1 MFWKFDLHTSSHL
14 EALLDKEDVTLSEL
28 MEEEDVLQECK
39 AQNRRLLLFLCQ
51 DQCMQELVRM
61 ITTEPPAGVE
71 ETKRFKYPNIA
82 CELLTSDVG
91 VINDKLGN
99 EEPLL
104 ETLYAFLEQPT
115 PLNPLLA
122 SFFSKTIGNLITRK
136 TEQVISFLRHK
147 EGFLSLVLKH
157 IDTSAMMDVLLRLIS
172 CVEPPPLRLETLTW
186 LNDEKL
192 AQRLIELIHPER
204 DEERQSNASQTL
216 CDIIRLSRDQANQL
230 QEISQADPLLTV
242 LESQECVEQLLQ
254 NMFSG
259 ERTESCIV
267 NGIQVLLTLL
277 EIRRPVVDG
286 VMDAQGFERSYT
298 VNSSILLAIQPHLV
312 HFHQLL
318 LEPPKKNPML
328 TTLGVLEEPL
338 GNTRL
343 HVARLVAS
351 LLYTSSASHAVV
363 AQELCRL
370 STMDLLLDLFFK
382 YTWNNFLHLQVE
394 LCVAA
399 ILRPCAHEMRLQP
412 GLVSQDKFKPLQD
425 ASQAQEQTIT
435 ETPTSEPSVTSENS
449 AHNLMVTHLFQHCHL
464 VQRIL
469 EAWEDNDKIQSEGGM
484 RRGYMGHL
492 TRIANT
498 VVHNLEKGPVHTQ
511 ISSLITELPEDYRGR
526 WETFVDQTL
535 SETNRKNTI
544 DLVGTGNPRPSSE
557 DDMESPFPK
566 ELTLQQAF
574 SDYQIQQMTANFV
587 DQFGFNDE
595 EFTDHDDSIGATFDR
610 IAEININI
618 DAGQDS
624 ANTAVFEA
632 CSKERIQPF
641 DDDEEDIWEEKE
653 INYATQTKS
662 RNRFG
667 GSRSSQSPTAS
678 KACDRTATSSAEAP
692 DGVPDSDSEEEEPK
706 EDMDPFSNQGQTE
719 STKSTGWIA
728 DFGEVNS
735 KAPAAGVGFAAW
747 ATPVSQPATTQAE
760 EKGWAKFTDFQP
772 FCCSETGPRCSSPVD
787 SELSGSENT
796 KPNQNPCVWSV
807 CVARKAPLVASDSSS
822 SSSSDSDEEENKT
835 ESTSSSETV
844 TTETISTGAGKETI
858 RLTVD
863 AKNER
868 AVFTSEA
875 DKVAA
880 EGLSNR
886 DKGKGNE
893 KDGEKE
899 ACPSPT
905 AASSPNQS
913 AAGAQ
918 GINNNNL
925 EERPYLQQQYV
936 CQHITQ
942 TDMFALTALPP
953 GVDKA
958 EWLASNTVAFFK
970 HINLFSSA
978 LCEFCTPSTCPT
990 ACGPGNT
997 VYFWTDDHGRKLKCS
1012 APLYFDYAMS
1022 YIQDLLTDEAV
1033 FPTKAG
1039 SMFPTGFVFLVQKVF
1054 LLLFRT
1060 LAHIY
1065 WSHYRET
1072 LALGLHPHL
1081 NTLFTHLTLFSR
1093 QHALLEPEETEPL
1106 QDLITALGQHG

>member
-14 EALLDKEDVTLSEL
+14 EALLDKEDVTLIEL
-28 MEEEDVLQECK
+28 MDEEDVLQECK

-82 CELLTSDVG
+82 CELLTCDVG

-99 EEPLL
+99 EEPLV
-104 ETLYAFLEQPT
+104 ETLYAFLEQPS

-136 TEQVISFLRHK
+136 TEQVISFLRRK

-186 LNDEKL
+186 LNEQKL

-230 QEISQADPLLTV
+230 QEMSQPDPLLTV

-259 ERTESCIV
+259 ESTESCIV

-298 VNSSILLAIQPHLV
+298 VNSSILLAIEPHLK

-318 LEPPKKNPML
+318 LAPPKRNPML

-370 STMDLLLDLFFK
+370 NTMDLLLDLFFK

-412 GLVSQDKFKPLQD
+412 ALGSQEKFKPHQD
-425 ASQAQEQTIT
+425 ASQEQALT
-435 ETPTSEPSVTSENS
+435 ETPSEPPVTSENS

-469 EAWEDNDKIQSEGGM
+469 ESWEDNDKIQSEGGM

-498 VVHNLEKGPVHTQ
+498 VVHNLEKGPVHAQ

-641 DDDEEDIWEEKE
+641 DDDEEDIWEEKQ
-653 INYATQTKS
+653 INFAAQTKS

-667 GSRSSQSPTAS
+667 GSQSFKSQAAS
-678 KACDRTATSSAEAP
+678 KACDRTPASGTETSDRA
-692 DGVPDSDSEEEEPK
+692 DNSDSEG
-706 EDMDPFSNQGQTE
+706 EDPRDLDPFSSQDQAE
-719 STKSTGWIA
+719 ATKSGTGWIA
-728 DFGEVNS
+728 DFGAVNS
-735 KAPAAGVGFAAW
+735 TAPAAGVGFSAW
-747 ATPVSQPATTQAE
+747 DTPDSQPAATEAE
-760 EKGWAKFTDFQP
+760 DKGWAKFTDFQP

-787 SELSGSENT
+787 SELSGSDNT

-822 SSSSDSDEEENKT
+822 SSSSDSDDEEGKT
-835 ESTSSSETV
+835 ESVTSETV
-844 TTETISTGAGKETI
+844 TTETITTGAGKETI

-868 AVFTSEA
+868 AVFSSEA
-875 DKVAA
+875 DKVPV
-880 EGLSNR
+880 EGLSIK
-886 DKGKGNE
+886 DKGKSS
-893 KDGEKE
+893 EKE
-899 ACPSPT
+899 SKKAKKHGDCPSATTTSPT
-905 AASSPNQS
+905 NQS
-913 AAGAQ
+913 APA
-918 GINNNNL
+918 
-925 EERPYLQQQYV
+925 
-936 CQHITQ
+936 TQ
-942 TDMFALTALPP
+942 ETHP
-953 GVDKA
+953 
-958 EWLASNTVAFFK
+958 
-970 HINLFSSA
+970 SA
-978 LCEFCTPSTCPT
+978 N
-990 ACGPGNT
+990 GP
-997 VYFWTDDHGRKLKCS
+997 
-1012 APLYFDYAMS
+1012 A
-1022 YIQDLLTDEAV
+1022 
-1033 FPTKAG
+1033 
-1039 SMFPTGFVFLVQKVF
+1039 
-1054 LLLFRT
+1054 
-1060 LAHIY
+1060 
-1065 WSHYRET
+1065 
-1072 LALGLHPHL
+1072 
-1081 NTLFTHLTLFSR
+1081 
-1093 QHALLEPEETEPL
+1093 
-1106 QDLITALGQHG
+1106 

>member
-14 EALLDKEDVTLSEL
+14 EALLDKEDVTLTEL
-28 MEEEDVLQECK
+28 MDEEDVLQECK

-51 DQCMQELVRM
+51 DQCMQELVCM
-61 ITTEPPAGVE
+61 ITTEPPTGGE

-82 CELLTSDVG
+82 CELLTCDVG

-104 ETLYAFLEQPT
+104 ETLYAFLEQPS

-136 TEQVISFLRHK
+136 TEQVISFLRRK

-172 CVEPPPLRLETLTW
+172 CVEPPSLRLETLTW
-186 LNDEKL
+186 LNEEKL

-204 DEERQSNASQTL
+204 DDERQSNASQTL

-230 QEISQADPLLTV
+230 QEISQPDPLLTV

-298 VNSSILLAIQPHLV
+298 VNSSILLAIEPHLI

-318 LEPPKKNPML
+318 LNPPKRNPML

-370 STMDLLLDLFFK
+370 NTMDLLLDLFFK

-412 GLVSQDKFKPLQD
+412 GLGSQDKFKPHQD
-425 ASQAQEQTIT
+425 TSQEQAFT
-435 ETPTSEPSVTSENS
+435 EILTYDPSVTPENS

-469 EAWEDNDKIQSEGGM
+469 EAWEENDKIQSEGGM

-511 ISSLITELPEDYRGR
+511 ISSLITDLPEDCRGR

-544 DLVGTGNPRPSSE
+544 DLIGTGNPRPSSE

-566 ELTLQQAF
+566 ELTVQQAF

-595 EFTDHDDSIGATFDR
+595 EFTDHDDIGATFDR

-618 DAGQDS
+618 DPGQDS

-667 GSRSSQSPTAS
+667 GSQSAS
-678 KACDRTATSSAEAP
+678 KACDRTATSGTEAS
-692 DGVPDSDSEEEEPK
+692 DTAADSDSEEGEEPK
-706 EDMDPFSNQGQTE
+706 DGLDPFSSQGQTE
-719 STKSTGWIA
+719 ATKSTGWIA
-728 DFGEVNS
+728 DFEEVNS
-735 KAPAAGVGFAAW
+735 KAPAGGLGFAVWDTPISQQA
-747 ATPVSQPATTQAE
+747 ATDAE
-760 EKGWAKFTDFQP
+760 EKGWAKFADFQP

-787 SELSGSENT
+787 SELSGSDNT

-822 SSSSDSDEEENKT
+822 SSSSESDEEEGKT
-835 ESTSSSETV
+835 ESTSSETV
-844 TTETISTGAGKETI
+844 TTETITTGAGKETI

-868 AVFTSEA
+868 AVFTR
-875 DKVAA
+875 VFRPAA
-880 EGLSNR
+880 RRDAVKAPIEGLSVK

-893 KDGEKE
+893 KDSEKGKKHGD
-899 ACPSPT
+899 CPSPT
-905 AASSPNQS
+905 TASPSNQS
-913 AAGAQ
+913 AAVSQ
-918 GINNNNL
+918 
-925 EERPYLQQQYV
+925 E
-936 CQHITQ
+936 
-942 TDMFALTALPP
+942 MPP
-953 GVDKA
+953 
-958 EWLASNTVAFFK
+958 
-970 HINLFSSA
+970 SA
-978 LCEFCTPSTCPT
+978 N
-990 ACGPGNT
+990 GP
-997 VYFWTDDHGRKLKCS
+997 
-1012 APLYFDYAMS
+1012 A
-1022 YIQDLLTDEAV
+1022 
-1033 FPTKAG
+1033 
-1039 SMFPTGFVFLVQKVF
+1039 
-1054 LLLFRT
+1054 
-1060 LAHIY
+1060 
-1065 WSHYRET
+1065 
-1072 LALGLHPHL
+1072 
-1081 NTLFTHLTLFSR
+1081 
-1093 QHALLEPEETEPL
+1093 
-1106 QDLITALGQHG
+1106 

>member
-14 EALLDKEDVTLSEL
+14 EALLDKEDVTLLEL
-28 MEEEDVLQECK
+28 MDEEDVLQECK

-61 ITTEPPAGVE
+61 ITTEPPAGGE
-71 ETKRFKYPNIA
+71 ETKRFKYSNIA
-82 CELLTSDVG
+82 CELLTCDVG

-104 ETLYAFLEQPT
+104 ETLYAFLEQPS

-122 SFFSKTIGNLITRK
+122 SFFSKTIGNLIARK
-136 TEQVISFLRHK
+136 TEQVISFLRRK

-186 LNDEKL
+186 LNEQKL

-230 QEISQADPLLTV
+230 QEISQPDPLLTV

-277 EIRRPVVDG
+277 EIRRPVKVFSVCVYDRVDG

-298 VNSSILLAIQPHLV
+298 VNSSILLAIQPHLI

-318 LEPPKKNPML
+318 LEPPKRAPML

-370 STMDLLLDLFFK
+370 NTMDLLLDLFFK

-412 GLVSQDKFKPLQD
+412 ALGSHEKKLQD
-425 ASQAQEQTIT
+425 AAQEQDST
-435 ETPTSEPSVTSENS
+435 EAPTSEPSVTSENS

-464 VQRIL
+464 VPRIL
-469 EAWEDNDKIQSEGGM
+469 EAWEENDKTQSEGGM

-544 DLVGTGNPRPSSE
+544 DLIGTGNPRPSSE

-566 ELTLQQAF
+566 ELTIQQAF

-618 DAGQDS
+618 DAGQDT

-641 DDDEEDIWEEKE
+641 DDDDEDIWEEKE

-667 GSRSSQSPTAS
+667 GSQSPQGQAANKTCEKTGACGSEAS
-678 KACDRTATSSAEAP
+678 ERAT
-692 DGVPDSDSEEEEPK
+692 DSDSEEEDPK
-706 EDMDPFSNQGQTE
+706 DDLDPFSSQEQTE
-719 STKSTGWIA
+719 TTKNTGWVA

-735 KAPAAGVGFAAW
+735 KAPAAGAGFAAW
-747 ATPVSQPATTQAE
+747 DTPASQPTSTEAE

-787 SELSGSENT
+787 SELSGSDNT

-807 CVARKAPLVASDSSS
+807 CVARKAPLVASDTSS
-822 SSSSDSDEEENKT
+822 SSSSDSDEEEGKT
-835 ESTSSSETV
+835 ESTSSETV
-844 TTETISTGAGKETI
+844 TTETITTGAGKETI
-858 RLTVD
+858 RLTMD

-868 AVFTSEA
+868 AVFTSDA
-875 DKVAA
+875 DQLPV
-880 EGLSNR
+880 EGLSVKDNEKES
-886 DKGKGNE
+886 DKGNKHGSCISPNT
-893 KDGEKE
+893 
-899 ACPSPT
+899 ASPS
-905 AASSPNQS
+905 NQS
-913 AAGAQ
+913 AA
-918 GINNNNL
+918 
-925 EERPYLQQQYV
+925 V
-936 CQHITQ
+936 TQ
-942 TDMFALTALPP
+942 ETQ
-953 GVDKA
+953 
-958 EWLASNTVAFFK
+958 
-970 HINLFSSA
+970 SSA
-978 LCEFCTPSTCPT
+978 NGPT
-990 ACGPGNT
+990 
-997 VYFWTDDHGRKLKCS
+997 
-1012 APLYFDYAMS
+1012 
-1022 YIQDLLTDEAV
+1022 
-1033 FPTKAG
+1033 
-1039 SMFPTGFVFLVQKVF
+1039 
-1054 LLLFRT
+1054 
-1060 LAHIY
+1060 
-1065 WSHYRET
+1065 
-1072 LALGLHPHL
+1072 
-1081 NTLFTHLTLFSR
+1081 
-1093 QHALLEPEETEPL
+1093 
-1106 QDLITALGQHG
+1106 

>member
-14 EALLDKEDVTLSEL
+14 EALLDKEDVTLTEL
-28 MEEEDVLQECK
+28 MDEEDVLQECK

-51 DQCMQELVRM
+51 DQCMQDLVRM
-61 ITTEPPAGVE
+61 ISTEPPAGVE
-71 ETKRFKYPNIA
+71 ETKRFKYANIA
-82 CELLTSDVG
+82 CELLTCDVG

-104 ETLYAFLEQPT
+104 ETLYAFLEQPS

-136 TEQVISFLRHK
+136 TEQVISFLRRK

-172 CVEPPPLRLETLTW
+172 CVEPPPLRLETLIW
-186 LNDEKL
+186 LNEEKL

-230 QEISQADPLLTV
+230 QEISQPDPLLTV

-254 NMFSG
+254 NMFSA
-259 ERTESCIV
+259 ECTESCIV

-298 VNSSILLAIQPHLV
+298 VNSSILLAIQPHLK

-318 LEPPKKNPML
+318 LEPPKRNPML

-351 LLYTSSASHAVV
+351 LLYTSSSSHAVV

-370 STMDLLLDLFFK
+370 NTMDLLLDLFFK

-412 GLVSQDKFKPLQD
+412 GLGSQEKFKPHQD
-425 ASQAQEQTIT
+425 ASPEQALTD
-435 ETPTSEPSVTSENS
+435 TPSEPSAATENS

-469 EAWEDNDKIQSEGGM
+469 GAWEENDKIQSEGGM

-618 DAGQDS
+618 DAGQDT

-632 CSKERIQPF
+632 CSKEKIQPF

-653 INYATQTKS
+653 INFATQTKS

-667 GSRSSQSPTAS
+667 GSRSSQSPAAS
-678 KACDRTATSSAEAP
+678 KDCDRTAASGMEGSDRAA
-692 DGVPDSDSEEEEPK
+692 DSDSEGEDPK
-706 EDMDPFSNQGQTE
+706 DDLDPFSSQTDA
-719 STKSTGWIA
+719 TKSTGWIA

-735 KAPAAGVGFAAW
+735 KAPAAGGGFSAW
-747 ATPVSQPATTQAE
+747 DTPDSQPAATEAE

-787 SELSGSENT
+787 SELSGSGNT

-822 SSSSDSDEEENKT
+822 SSSSDSDEEEGKM
-835 ESTSSSETV
+835 ESATSETV
-844 TTETISTGAGKETI
+844 TTETITTGAGKETI

-868 AVFTSEA
+868 AVFSSEA
-875 DKVAA
+875 DKVPV
-880 EGLSNR
+880 EGLSIK

-893 KDGEKE
+893 KESEKGKKHGD
-899 ACPSPT
+899 CPNPTTASPT
-905 AASSPNQS
+905 NQS
-913 AAGAQ
+913 AA
-918 GINNNNL
+918 
-925 EERPYLQQQYV
+925 V
-936 CQHITQ
+936 TQ
-942 TDMFALTALPP
+942 ETQ
-953 GVDKA
+953 
-958 EWLASNTVAFFK
+958 ASAN
-970 HINLFSSA
+970 
-978 LCEFCTPSTCPT
+978 
-990 ACGPGNT
+990 GP
-997 VYFWTDDHGRKLKCS
+997 
-1012 APLYFDYAMS
+1012 A
-1022 YIQDLLTDEAV
+1022 
-1033 FPTKAG
+1033 
-1039 SMFPTGFVFLVQKVF
+1039 
-1054 LLLFRT
+1054 
-1060 LAHIY
+1060 
-1065 WSHYRET
+1065 
-1072 LALGLHPHL
+1072 
-1081 NTLFTHLTLFSR
+1081 
-1093 QHALLEPEETEPL
+1093 
-1106 QDLITALGQHG
+1106 

>member
-1 MFWKFDLHTSSHL
+1 MPLTSAMFWKFDLHTASHL
-14 EALLDKEDVTLSEL
+14 EALLDKEDVTLTEL
-28 MEEEDVLQECK
+28 MDEDDVLQECK

-51 DQCMQELVRM
+51 DQCMQELVRK
-61 ITTEPPAGVE
+61 ITTEPPAGIE
-71 ETKRFKYPNIA
+71 ETKRFKYSNIA

-104 ETLYAFLEQPT
+104 ETLYAFLEQPS

-122 SFFSKTIGNLITRK
+122 SFFSKTIGNLIARK
-136 TEQVISFLRHK
+136 TEQVISFLRGK

-172 CVEPPPLRLETLTW
+172 CVEPPPLRLETLAW
-186 LNDEKL
+186 LNEEKL
-192 AQRLIELIHPER
+192 AQRLIEIIHPER

-230 QEISQADPLLTV
+230 QEMSQPDPLLTV
-242 LESQECVEQLLQ
+242 LESQECVEQLLR

-259 ERTESCIV
+259 DRTESCIV

-298 VNSSILLAIQPHLV
+298 INSSILLAIQPHLV

-318 LEPPKKNPML
+318 LEPPKRSRML
-328 TTLGVLEEPL
+328 TTLGVIEEPL

-351 LLYTSSASHAVV
+351 LLYTSSASHAVI

-370 STMDLLLDLFFK
+370 NTVDLLLNLFFK

-394 LCVAA
+394 LIVAA

-412 GLVSQDKFKPLQD
+412 GVGSQDKTKSPQD
-425 ASQAQEQTIT
+425 ASPEQALM
-435 ETPTSEPSVTSENS
+435 ETPVTPENA
-449 AHNLMVTHLFQHCHL
+449 AHNLLVTHLFQHCRL

-469 EAWEDNDKIQSEGGM
+469 VAWEENDKTQLEGGM

-511 ISSLITELPEDYRGR
+511 ISNLISELPDDCRGR
-526 WETFVDQTL
+526 WEAFVDQTL
-535 SETNRKNTI
+535 SETNRRNTL
-544 DLVGTGNPRPSSE
+544 DLVGSGNPHPSSE
-557 DDMESPFPK
+557 DDMMESPFPK
-566 ELTLQQAF
+566 ELSLQQAF

-618 DAGQDS
+618 DVGQDS
-624 ANTAVFEA
+624 ANTAVFDA
-632 CSKERIQPF
+632 CAKERIQPF
-641 DDDEEDIWEEKE
+641 DDDDEEDIWEEKE

-667 GSRSSQSPTAS
+667 GSQAAQGQAAAKT
-678 KACDRTATSSAEAP
+678 CDRSATAATQASDNAAGS
-692 DGVPDSDSEEEEPK
+692 DSDEGEELK
-706 EDMDPFSNQGQTE
+706 DDLDPFSSQTE
-719 STKSTGWIA
+719 STKNSGGWIA

-747 ATPVSQPATTQAE
+747 DNPQTVATETE

-772 FCCSETGPRCSSPVD
+772 FCCSETGPRCTSPVD
-787 SELSGSENT
+787 SDHSGPNNT
-796 KPNQNPCVWSV
+796 KPNQNPCVWTV
-807 CVARKAPLVASDSSS
+807 CGARKAPLVASDSSS
-822 SSSSDSDEEENKT
+822 SSSSETDEEESKT
-835 ESTSSSETV
+835 ESTSTETV
-844 TTETISTGAGKETI
+844 TTETINTGAGKETI
-858 RLTVD
+858 RLTMD

-868 AVFTSEA
+868 AVFTSQA
-875 DKVAA
+875 DKMAA
-880 EGLSNR
+880 E

-893 KDGEKE
+893 
-899 ACPSPT
+899 
-905 AASSPNQS
+905 
-913 AAGAQ
+913 
-918 GINNNNL
+918 
-925 EERPYLQQQYV
+925 
-936 CQHITQ
+936 
-942 TDMFALTALPP
+942 
-953 GVDKA
+953 VD
-958 EWLASNTVAFFK
+958 T
-970 HINLFSSA
+970 
-978 LCEFCTPSTCPT
+978 
-990 ACGPGNT
+990 G
-997 VYFWTDDHGRKLKCS
+997 HGRKYGDCPDPASTSTTQQSVTQEKLPS
-1012 APLYFDYAMS
+1012 TNGPA
-1022 YIQDLLTDEAV
+1022 
-1033 FPTKAG
+1033 
-1039 SMFPTGFVFLVQKVF
+1039 
-1054 LLLFRT
+1054 
-1060 LAHIY
+1060 
-1065 WSHYRET
+1065 
-1072 LALGLHPHL
+1072 
-1081 NTLFTHLTLFSR
+1081 
-1093 QHALLEPEETEPL
+1093 
-1106 QDLITALGQHG
+1106 

>member
-14 EALLDKEDVTLSEL
+14 EALLDKEDVTLTEL
-28 MEEEDVLQECK
+28 MDEEDVLQECK
-39 AQNRRLLLFLCQ
+39 AQNRRLLVFLCK
-51 DQCMQELVRM
+51 DQSMKELVRL
-61 ITTEPPAGVE
+61 ITAEPPAGVE
-71 ETKRFKYPNIA
+71 ETKRFKYSNIA

-104 ETLYAFLEQPT
+104 ETLYAFLEQPS

-122 SFFSKTIGNLITRK
+122 SFFSKTIGNLIARK
-136 TEQVISFLRHK
+136 TEQVISFLQRK
-147 EGFLSLVLKH
+147 EEFLSLVLKH

-186 LNDEKL
+186 LNNQKL

-230 QEISQADPLLTV
+230 QEISQPDPLLTV

-298 VNSSILLAIQPHLV
+298 INSSILLAIQPHLV

-318 LEPPKKNPML
+318 LDPPKRGPML

-351 LLYTSSASHAVV
+351 LLYTSSSSHAVV

-370 STMDLLLDLFFK
+370 NTVDLLLDLFFK

-412 GLVSQDKFKPLQD
+412 SLGNHEKLTPHQD
-425 ASQAQEQTIT
+425 ASQPQDLT
-435 ETPTSEPSVTSENS
+435 EMQTSELTVTSENS

-469 EAWEDNDKIQSEGGM
+469 EAWEENDKLQSDGGM

-498 VVHNLEKGPVHTQ
+498 VVHNVEKGPVHTQ
-511 ISSLITELPEDYRGR
+511 ISHLISELPEDYRGR

-535 SETNRKNTI
+535 SEANRRNTI
-544 DLVGTGNPRPSSE
+544 DLVGTGNPRSSSE

-566 ELTLQQAF
+566 ELTVQQAF

-595 EFTDHDDSIGATFDR
+595 EFADHDDSIGATFDR

-624 ANTAVFEA
+624 ANTVVFEA
-632 CSKERIQPF
+632 CSKERIQSF
-641 DDDEEDIWEEKE
+641 DDDDDDDDDEDIWEEKE

-667 GSRSSQSPTAS
+667 GSRSSQSQTVS
-678 KACDRTATSSAEAP
+678 KACEKTSTGTEVSDRTP
-692 DGVPDSDSEEEEPK
+692 HSDSEEEEEGHK
-706 EDMDPFSNQGQTE
+706 DDLDPFSSQDLNEATT
-719 STKSTGWIA
+719 SAGWVA

-735 KAPAAGVGFAAW
+735 KAPEAGVGFTTW
-747 ATPVSQPATTQAE
+747 ATPASQPTEAE

-787 SELSGSENT
+787 SELSGSDKA

-822 SSSSDSDEEENKT
+822 SNSSDSDEEEGKT
-835 ESTSSSETV
+835 ESTSSDTV
-844 TTETISTGAGKETI
+844 TTETITTGAGKETI

-863 AKNER
+863 TKNER
-868 AVFTSEA
+868 AVFTSDV
-875 DKVAA
+875 DKVSPDTD
-880 EGLSNR
+880 EKESE
-886 DKGKGNE
+886 KGKNHGNRSS
-893 KDGEKE
+893 
-899 ACPSPT
+899 PVTTSPT
-905 AASSPNQS
+905 H
-913 AAGAQ
+913 
-918 GINNNNL
+918 L
-925 EERPYLQQQYV
+925 
-936 CQHITQ
+936 
-942 TDMFALTALPP
+942 
-953 GVDKA
+953 
-958 EWLASNTVAFFK
+958 
-970 HINLFSSA
+970 SSA
-978 LCEFCTPSTCPT
+978 VS
-990 ACGPGNT
+990 
-997 VYFWTDDHGRKLKCS
+997 
-1012 APLYFDYAMS
+1012 
-1022 YIQDLLTDEAV
+1022 Q
-1033 FPTKAG
+1033 
-1039 SMFPTGFVFLVQKVF
+1039 
-1054 LLLFRT
+1054 
-1060 LAHIY
+1060 
-1065 WSHYRET
+1065 
-1072 LALGLHPHL
+1072 
-1081 NTLFTHLTLFSR
+1081 
-1093 QHALLEPEETEPL
+1093 
-1106 QDLITALGQHG
+1106 

>member
-14 EALLDKEDVTLSEL
+14 EALLDKEDVTLIEL
-28 MEEEDVLQECK
+28 MDEEDVLQECK

-71 ETKRFKYPNIA
+71 EIKRFKYPNIA
-82 CELLTSDVG
+82 CELLTCDVG
-91 VINDKLGN
+91 VINDKMGN

-104 ETLYAFLEQPT
+104 ETLYSFLEQPS

-136 TEQVISFLRHK
+136 TEQVLSFLRRK

-186 LNDEKL
+186 LNEEKL
-192 AQRLIELIHPER
+192 AQRLVELIHPER

-230 QEISQADPLLTV
+230 QEMSQPDPLLTV

-259 ERTESCIV
+259 ETTESCII

-298 VNSSILLAIQPHLV
+298 VNSTILLAIQPHLI

-318 LEPPKKNPML
+318 LEPPKRNPML

-370 STMDLLLDLFFK
+370 NTMDLLLDLFFK

-412 GLVSQDKFKPLQD
+412 GMG
-425 ASQAQEQTIT
+425 AAT
-435 ETPTSEPSVTSENS
+435 ETPSEPPVTTENS

-469 EAWEDNDKIQSEGGM
+469 EAWEENDKIQSEGGM

-511 ISSLITELPEDYRGR
+511 ISSLITGLPEDYRGR
-526 WETFVDQTL
+526 WETFVDQDL
-535 SETNRKNTI
+535 SEANRRNTI
-544 DLVGTGNPRPSSE
+544 DLIGTGNPRPSSE

-624 ANTAVFEA
+624 VSANTAVFEA

-653 INYATQTKS
+653 MNFATQAKS
-662 RNRFG
+662 L
-667 GSRSSQSPTAS
+667 SRVDCVGCSLY
-678 KACDRTATSSAEAP
+678 TAT
-692 DGVPDSDSEEEEPK
+692 
-706 EDMDPFSNQGQTE
+706 
-719 STKSTGWIA
+719 GWVA

-735 KAPAAGVGFAAW
+735 KAPAAGVGFSAW
-747 ATPVSQPATTQAE
+747 DTPDTQPAATEAE

-787 SELSGSENT
+787 SELSASDST
-796 KPNQNPCVWSV
+796 KPNQN
-807 CVARKAPLVASDSSS
+807 RKLL
-822 SSSSDSDEEENKT
+822 
-835 ESTSSSETV
+835 
-844 TTETISTGAGKETI
+844 
-858 RLTVD
+858 RH
-863 AKNER
+863 
-868 AVFTSEA
+868 
-875 DKVAA
+875 
-880 EGLSNR
+880 
-886 DKGKGNE
+886 
-893 KDGEKE
+893 
-899 ACPSPT
+899 
-905 AASSPNQS
+905 
-913 AAGAQ
+913 
-918 GINNNNL
+918 
-925 EERPYLQQQYV
+925 Y
-936 CQHITQ
+936 
-942 TDMFALTALPP
+942 
-953 GVDKA
+953 
-958 EWLASNTVAFFK
+958 
-970 HINLFSSA
+970 LFSYSNLGTNYIA
-978 LCEFCTPSTCPT
+978 L
-990 ACGPGNT
+990 
-997 VYFWTDDHGRKLKCS
+997 D
-1012 APLYFDYAMS
+1012 
-1022 YIQDLLTDEAV
+1022 
-1033 FPTKAG
+1033 
-1039 SMFPTGFVFLVQKVF
+1039 
-1054 LLLFRT
+1054 
-1060 LAHIY
+1060 
-1065 WSHYRET
+1065 
-1072 LALGLHPHL
+1072 
-1081 NTLFTHLTLFSR
+1081 
-1093 QHALLEPEETEPL
+1093 
-1106 QDLITALGQHG
+1106 

>member
-14 EALLDKEDVTLSEL
+14 EALLDKEDVTLIEL
-28 MEEEDVLQECK
+28 MDEEDVLQECK

-51 DQCMQELVRM
+51 DQCMQDLVRM

-82 CELLTSDVG
+82 CELLTCDVG

-104 ETLYAFLEQPT
+104 ETLYAFLEQPS

-136 TEQVISFLRHK
+136 TEQVISFLRRK

-186 LNDEKL
+186 LNDQKL

-204 DEERQSNASQTL
+204 DEEQSNASQTL

-230 QEISQADPLLTV
+230 QEMSQPDPLLTV

-277 EIRRPVVDG
+277 EIRRPVFLLCFLYVLNVLD
-286 VMDAQGFERSYT
+286 VYT
-298 VNSSILLAIQPHLV
+298 VNSSILLAIQPHLI

-318 LEPPKKNPML
+318 LEPPKRDPML

-370 STMDLLLDLFFK
+370 NTMDLLLDLFFK

-399 ILRPCAHEMRLQP
+399 ILRP
-412 GLVSQDKFKPLQD
+412 S
-425 ASQAQEQTIT
+425 
-435 ETPTSEPSVTSENS
+435 TSENS

-469 EAWEDNDKIQSEGGM
+469 EAWEENDKMQSEGGM

-566 ELTLQQAF
+566 ELTIQQAF

-595 EFTDHDDSIGATFDR
+595 EFTDHDDSIGAAGTTFKLPTCFL
-610 IAEININI
+610 
-618 DAGQDS
+618 Q

-662 RNRFG
+662 RNR
-667 GSRSSQSPTAS
+667 
-678 KACDRTATSSAEAP
+678 
-692 DGVPDSDSEEEEPK
+692 
-706 EDMDPFSNQGQTE
+706 
-719 STKSTGWIA
+719 
-728 DFGEVNS
+728 
-735 KAPAAGVGFAAW
+735 
-747 ATPVSQPATTQAE
+747 
-760 EKGWAKFTDFQP
+760 
-772 FCCSETGPRCSSPVD
+772 
-787 SELSGSENT
+787 
-796 KPNQNPCVWSV
+796 
-807 CVARKAPLVASDSSS
+807 
-822 SSSSDSDEEENKT
+822 
-835 ESTSSSETV
+835 
-844 TTETISTGAGKETI
+844 
-858 RLTVD
+858 
-863 AKNER
+863 
-868 AVFTSEA
+868 
-875 DKVAA
+875 
-880 EGLSNR
+880 
-886 DKGKGNE
+886 
-893 KDGEKE
+893 
-899 ACPSPT
+899 
-905 AASSPNQS
+905 
-913 AAGAQ
+913 
-918 GINNNNL
+918 
-925 EERPYLQQQYV
+925 
-936 CQHITQ
+936 
-942 TDMFALTALPP
+942 
-953 GVDKA
+953 
-958 EWLASNTVAFFK
+958 
-970 HINLFSSA
+970 
-978 LCEFCTPSTCPT
+978 
-990 ACGPGNT
+990 
-997 VYFWTDDHGRKLKCS
+997 
-1012 APLYFDYAMS
+1012 
-1022 YIQDLLTDEAV
+1022 
-1033 FPTKAG
+1033 
-1039 SMFPTGFVFLVQKVF
+1039 
-1054 LLLFRT
+1054 
-1060 LAHIY
+1060 
-1065 WSHYRET
+1065 
-1072 LALGLHPHL
+1072 
-1081 NTLFTHLTLFSR
+1081 
-1093 QHALLEPEETEPL
+1093 
-1106 QDLITALGQHG
+1106 

>member
-14 EALLDKEDVTLSEL
+14 EALLDKEDVTLTEL
-28 MEEEDVLQECK
+28 MDEEDVLQECK

-61 ITTEPPAGVE
+61 ITTEPPAGGE

-104 ETLYAFLEQPT
+104 ETLYAFLEQPS

-136 TEQVISFLRHK
+136 TEQVLTFLRRK
-147 EGFLSLVLKH
+147 QEFLSLILKH

-186 LNDEKL
+186 LNEQKL

-216 CDIIRLSRDQANQL
+216 CDIIRLSRDQAGQL
-230 QEISQADPLLTV
+230 QEISQPDPLLTV

-259 ERTESCIV
+259 DRTESCIV

-298 VNSSILLAIQPHLV
+298 VNSSILLAIQPHLT

-318 LEPPKKNPML
+318 LEPPKRDPML
-328 TTLGVLEEPL
+328 TSLGVWEEPL

-351 LLYTSSASHAVV
+351 LLYTSSSSHAVV

-370 STMDLLLDLFFK
+370 NTMDVLLDLFFK

-399 ILRPCAHEMRLQP
+399 IIRPCAHEMRLQE
-412 GLVSQDKFKPLQD
+412 KIKPPED
-425 ASQAQEQTIT
+425 ALQEQVLT
-435 ETPTSEPSVTSENS
+435 EILPPEPPVTSEDT
-449 AHNLMVTHLFQHCHL
+449 AHNLMVTNLFQHCHL

-469 EAWEDNDKIQSEGGM
+469 GAWEENDKMQSEGGM

-498 VVHNLEKGPVHTQ
+498 VVHNVEKGPVHTQ
-511 ISSLITELPEDYRGR
+511 ISSLITDLPEDYRGR

-535 SETNRKNTI
+535 SETNMKNTI

-566 ELTLQQAF
+566 ELTIQQAF

-618 DAGQDS
+618 DAGQDN
-624 ANTAVFEA
+624 ANTAVFDA

-667 GSRSSQSPTAS
+667 GSQSTQGQVAS
-678 KACDRTATSSAEAP
+678 KSCNRTAASGTEVTDSA
-692 DGVPDSDSEEEEPK
+692 DSDAEEGEDPK
-706 EDMDPFSNQGQTE
+706 DDLDPFLCLEQADTA
-719 STKSTGWIA
+719 KSSGWVA

-747 ATPVSQPATTQAE
+747 DTPTSQPVATEAE

-787 SELSGSENT
+787 SDLSGSDNI

-807 CVARKAPLVASDSSS
+807 CVARKAPLVASDTSS
-822 SSSSDSDEEENKT
+822 SSSSDSDEEEGKT
-835 ESTSSSETV
+835 ESTSSETV
-844 TTETISTGAGKETI
+844 TTETITTGAGKETI
-858 RLTVD
+858 RLTMD

-875 DKVAA
+875 DKVPV
-880 EGLSNR
+880 EKLSIE
-886 DKGKGNE
+886 DKGTGNE
-893 KDGEKE
+893 KENEKGKKH
-899 ACPSPT
+899 ANY
-905 AASSPNQS
+905 SSPITTSPANQS
-913 AAGAQ
+913 AAAPQ
-918 GINNNNL
+918 
-925 EERPYLQQQYV
+925 
-936 CQHITQ
+936 
-942 TDMFALTALPP
+942 DMQ
-953 GVDKA
+953 
-958 EWLASNTVAFFK
+958 
-970 HINLFSSA
+970 SSA
-978 LCEFCTPSTCPT
+978 N
-990 ACGPGNT
+990 GP
-997 VYFWTDDHGRKLKCS
+997 
-1012 APLYFDYAMS
+1012 A
-1022 YIQDLLTDEAV
+1022 
-1033 FPTKAG
+1033 
-1039 SMFPTGFVFLVQKVF
+1039 
-1054 LLLFRT
+1054 
-1060 LAHIY
+1060 
-1065 WSHYRET
+1065 
-1072 LALGLHPHL
+1072 
-1081 NTLFTHLTLFSR
+1081 
-1093 QHALLEPEETEPL
+1093 
-1106 QDLITALGQHG
+1106 

>member
-14 EALLDKEDVTLSEL
+14 EALLDKEDVTLTEL
-28 MEEEDVLQECK
+28 MDEEDVLQECK

-61 ITTEPPAGVE
+61 ITTEPPAGIE
-71 ETKRFKYPNIA
+71 DIKRFKYPNIA

-104 ETLYAFLEQPT
+104 ETLYAFLEQPS

-136 TEQVISFLRHK
+136 TEQVLSFLRRK

-186 LNDEKL
+186 LNEEKL

-230 QEISQADPLLTV
+230 QEISQPDPLLTV

-259 ERTESCIV
+259 ESTESCIV

-298 VNSSILLAIQPHLV
+298 VNSSILLAIQPQLI

-318 LEPPKKNPML
+318 LVPPKRNPML

-370 STMDLLLDLFFK
+370 NTMDLLLDLFFK

-412 GLVSQDKFKPLQD
+412 GFGAQEKFKPHQD
-425 ASQAQEQTIT
+425 ALQEQALT
-435 ETPTSEPSVTSENS
+435 ETPSEPPVTPENS

-469 EAWEDNDKIQSEGGM
+469 EAWEENDKIQSEGGM

-535 SETNRKNTI
+535 SETNRRNTI
-544 DLVGTGNPRPSSE
+544 DLIGTGNPRPSSE

-624 ANTAVFEA
+624 ANTATFEA

-653 INYATQTKS
+653 INFAAQTKS

-667 GSRSSQSPTAS
+667 GSRSSQNQAAS
-678 KACDRTATSSAEAP
+678 KACDRTAASGSEAS
-692 DGVPDSDSEEEEPK
+692 DRAADSDSEEGEDPK
-706 EDMDPFSNQGQTE
+706 DDLDPFSSQGQTE
-719 STKSTGWIA
+719 ATKSTGWIA

-735 KAPAAGVGFAAW
+735 KAPAAGVGFSAW
-747 ATPVSQPATTQAE
+747 DTPDSQPAATEAE

-787 SELSGSENT
+787 SELSGSDST

-822 SSSSDSDEEENKT
+822 SSSSDSDEEEGKT
-835 ESTSSSETV
+835 ESVTSETV
-844 TTETISTGAGKETI
+844 TTETITTGAGKETI
-858 RLTVD
+858 RLSVD

-868 AVFTSEA
+868 AVFSSEA
-875 DKVAA
+875 DKVPV
-880 EGLSNR
+880 EGLAVK

-893 KDGEKE
+893 KESESGKKHGGG
-899 ACPSPT
+899 PSPT
-905 AASSPNQS
+905 TATSQS
-913 AAGAQ
+913 AA
-918 GINNNNL
+918 
-925 EERPYLQQQYV
+925 V
-936 CQHITQ
+936 TQ
-942 TDMFALTALPP
+942 EMQ
-953 GVDKA
+953 
-958 EWLASNTVAFFK
+958 
-970 HINLFSSA
+970 
-978 LCEFCTPSTCPT
+978 PSPN
-990 ACGPGNT
+990 GP
-997 VYFWTDDHGRKLKCS
+997 
-1012 APLYFDYAMS
+1012 A
-1022 YIQDLLTDEAV
+1022 
-1033 FPTKAG
+1033 
-1039 SMFPTGFVFLVQKVF
+1039 
-1054 LLLFRT
+1054 
-1060 LAHIY
+1060 
-1065 WSHYRET
+1065 
-1072 LALGLHPHL
+1072 
-1081 NTLFTHLTLFSR
+1081 
-1093 QHALLEPEETEPL
+1093 
-1106 QDLITALGQHG
+1106 

>member
-14 EALLDKEDVTLSEL
+14 EALLDKEDVTLAEL
-28 MEEEDVLQECK
+28 LDEEDVLQESK
-39 AQNRRLLLFLCQ
+39 AQNRRLLQFLCQ

-61 ITTEPPAGVE
+61 ITTEPPAGAE
-71 ETKRFKYPNIA
+71 ETKRFKYSNIA
-82 CELLTSDVG
+82 CELLTCDVG

-104 ETLYAFLEQPT
+104 ETLYAFLEQPS

-136 TEQVISFLRHK
+136 TEQVISFLRK
-147 EGFLSLVLKH
+147 KDGFLSLVLKH

-172 CVEPPPLRLETLTW
+172 CVEPPPLRFETLTW
-186 LNDEKL
+186 LNEQKL

-216 CDIIRLSRDQANQL
+216 CDIIRLSRDQAIQL
-230 QEISQADPLLTV
+230 QEISQPDPLLTV

-259 ERTESCIV
+259 ERAESCIV
-267 NGIQVLLTLL
+267 SGIQVFLTLL

-298 VNSSILLAIQPHLV
+298 VNSSILLAIQPHLI

-318 LEPPKKNPML
+318 LEPPKRDPML

-370 STMDLLLDLFFK
+370 NTMDLLLDLFFK

-399 ILRPCAHEMRLQP
+399 IIRPCVHEMRLQP
-412 GLVSQDKFKPLQD
+412 GLGSHEKLKSNQD
-425 ASQAQEQTIT
+425 ASEEQTLT
-435 ETPTSEPSVTSENS
+435 EAPSCEPSVTSENS

-464 VQRIL
+464 IQRIL
-469 EAWEDNDKIQSEGGM
+469 QAWEENDKIQSEGGM

-511 ISSLITELPEDYRGR
+511 ISSLIKELPEDYKGR
-526 WETFVDQTL
+526 WEMFVEHTL

-544 DLVGTGNPRPSSE
+544 DLIGGGNPRPSSE

-566 ELTLQQAF
+566 ELTVQQAF

-610 IAEININI
+610 IAELNINI

-632 CSKERIQPF
+632 CSKERIQSF

-667 GSRSSQSPTAS
+667 GSQSSQSQAAS
-678 KACDRTATSSAEAP
+678 SIFQKAAASSADLP
-692 DGVPDSDSEEEEPK
+692 DREPDSDSEEEDPK
-706 EDMDPFSNQGQTE
+706 DELDPFSSQDQAEATD
-719 STKSTGWIA
+719 STGWVA
-728 DFGEVNS
+728 DFGEANS
-735 KAPAAGVGFAAW
+735 TTPAAAAFATW
-747 ATPVSQPATTQAE
+747 DTPVTQPAATEAE

-787 SELSGSENT
+787 SDLSGSDV
-796 KPNQNPCVWSV
+796 KPNTNPCVWSA
-807 CVARKAPLVASDSSS
+807 CVARKAPLVASDTSSS
-822 SSSSDSDEEENKT
+822 SSSGSDEEESKT
-835 ESTSSSETV
+835 ESSSSETV
-844 TTETISTGAGKETI
+844 TTETITTGAGKETI

-868 AVFTSEA
+868 AVFTRVFRPTFRRDV
-875 DKVAA
+875 DKVPV
-880 EGLSNR
+880 EGLSLR
-886 DKGKGNE
+886 DTG
-893 KDGEKE
+893 KDGEKGDDKDKRGN
-899 ACPSPT
+899 CSSPT
-905 AASSPNQS
+905 TQS
-913 AAGAQ
+913 AA
-918 GINNNNL
+918 
-925 EERPYLQQQYV
+925 V
-936 CQHITQ
+936 TQ
-942 TDMFALTALPP
+942 EMQ
-953 GVDKA
+953 
-958 EWLASNTVAFFK
+958 
-970 HINLFSSA
+970 SSA
-978 LCEFCTPSTCPT
+978 N
-990 ACGPGNT
+990 GP
-997 VYFWTDDHGRKLKCS
+997 
-1012 APLYFDYAMS
+1012 A
-1022 YIQDLLTDEAV
+1022 
-1033 FPTKAG
+1033 
-1039 SMFPTGFVFLVQKVF
+1039 
-1054 LLLFRT
+1054 
-1060 LAHIY
+1060 
-1065 WSHYRET
+1065 
-1072 LALGLHPHL
+1072 
-1081 NTLFTHLTLFSR
+1081 
-1093 QHALLEPEETEPL
+1093 
-1106 QDLITALGQHG
+1106 

>member
-1 MFWKFDLHTSSHL
+1 
-14 EALLDKEDVTLSEL
+14 
-28 MEEEDVLQECK
+28 
-39 AQNRRLLLFLCQ
+39 
-51 DQCMQELVRM
+51 MQELVRL
-61 ITTEPPAGVE
+61 ITTDPPAGVE
-71 ETKRFKYPNIA
+71 ETKRFKYSNIA
-82 CELLTSDVG
+82 CELLTCDVG

-104 ETLYAFLEQPT
+104 ETLYAFLEQPS

-136 TEQVISFLRHK
+136 TEQVISFLRRK

-216 CDIIRLSRDQANQL
+216 CDIIRLSRDQASQL
-230 QEISQADPLLTV
+230 QEFSQPDPLLTV
-242 LESQECVEQLLQ
+242 LESQGCVEQLLQ

-259 ERTESCIV
+259 ARTESCIV

-277 EIRRPVVDG
+277 EIRRVDG

-298 VNSSILLAIQPHLV
+298 VNSSILLAIQPHLI

-318 LEPPKKNPML
+318 LEPPKRNPML

-351 LLYTSSASHAVV
+351 LLYTSSASHAVI
-363 AQELCRL
+363 AQELCGL
-370 STMDLLLDLFFK
+370 NTMDLLLDLFFK

-412 GLVSQDKFKPLQD
+412 GLGSQDKFKPHQD
-425 ASQAQEQTIT
+425 ASQEQALT
-435 ETPTSEPSVTSENS
+435 ETLTSELPATPKNS

-469 EAWEDNDKIQSEGGM
+469 EAWEENDRIQAEDGM

-511 ISSLITELPEDYRGR
+511 ISNLIAELPEDYRGR
-526 WETFVDQTL
+526 WETFVEQTL

-544 DLVGTGNPRPSSE
+544 DLMGTGNPRPSSE

-566 ELTLQQAF
+566 ELTLQQVF

-624 ANTAVFEA
+624 VSLPSSYKFIHTFVLQRFTDDFYISTSYDVCMVM
-632 CSKERIQPF
+632 CS
-641 DDDEEDIWEEKE
+641 
-653 INYATQTKS
+653 YA
-662 RNRFG
+662 G
-667 GSRSSQSPTAS
+667 
-678 KACDRTATSSAEAP
+678 
-692 DGVPDSDSEEEEPK
+692 
-706 EDMDPFSNQGQTE
+706 
-719 STKSTGWIA
+719 TGWIA

-735 KAPAAGVGFAAW
+735 TAPAAGVGFAAW
-747 ATPVSQPATTQAE
+747 DNPVSQPAATESE

-772 FCCSETGPRCSSPVD
+772 FCCQMVTSLSCSAA
-787 SELSGSENT
+787 
-796 KPNQNPCVWSV
+796 CVWSV

-822 SSSSDSDEEENKT
+822 SSNSDSDEEENKT
-835 ESTSSSETV
+835 TSASSDTV
-844 TTETISTGAGKETI
+844 TTETITTGAGQETI

-863 AKNER
+863 ARNER
-868 AVFTSEA
+868 AVFTRYTCSHTNA
-875 DKVAA
+875 QLFLIRYSV
-880 EGLSNR
+880 
-886 DKGKGNE
+886 
-893 KDGEKE
+893 
-899 ACPSPT
+899 
-905 AASSPNQS
+905 SS
-913 AAGAQ
+913 
-918 GINNNNL
+918 L
-925 EERPYLQQQYV
+925 PY
-936 CQHITQ
+936 CTFRCI
-942 TDMFALTALPP
+942 
-953 GVDKA
+953 
-958 EWLASNTVAFFK
+958 FF
-970 HINLFSSA
+970 F
-978 LCEFCTPSTCPT
+978 
-990 ACGPGNT
+990 
-997 VYFWTDDHGRKLKCS
+997 
-1012 APLYFDYAMS
+1012 
-1022 YIQDLLTDEAV
+1022 
-1033 FPTKAG
+1033 
-1039 SMFPTGFVFLVQKVF
+1039 FL
-1054 LLLFRT
+1054 
-1060 LAHIY
+1060 
-1065 WSHYRET
+1065 
-1072 LALGLHPHL
+1072 
-1081 NTLFTHLTLFSR
+1081 
-1093 QHALLEPEETEPL
+1093 
-1106 QDLITALGQHG
+1106 

>member
-14 EALLDKEDVTLSEL
+14 EALLDKEDVTLTEL
-28 MEEEDVLQECK
+28 MDEEDVLQECK
-39 AQNRRLLLFLCQ
+39 AQNRRLLLFVCQ
-51 DQCMQELVRM
+51 DQCMQELVRL

-71 ETKRFKYPNIA
+71 DTKRFKYPNIA
-82 CELLTSDVG
+82 CELLTCDVG

-104 ETLYAFLEQPT
+104 ETLYAFLEQPS

-122 SFFSKTIGNLITRK
+122 SFFSKTIGNLIARK
-136 TEQVISFLRHK
+136 TEQVISFLRRK
-147 EGFLSLVLKH
+147 EEFLPLVLKH

-186 LNDEKL
+186 LNEQKL
-192 AQRLIELIHPER
+192 AQKLIELIHPER

-230 QEISQADPLLTV
+230 QEISQPDPLLAV

-259 ERTESCIV
+259 ERSESCIV
-267 NGIQVLLTLL
+267 NGIQVFLTLL

-298 VNSSILLAIQPHLV
+298 VNSSILLAIQPHLI

-318 LEPPKKNPML
+318 LEPPKRDPML

-370 STMDLLLDLFFK
+370 NTVDVLLDLFFK

-412 GLVSQDKFKPLQD
+412 GLVSHEKLKPHQD
-425 ASQAQEQTIT
+425 ASQEQDLT

-449 AHNLMVTHLFQHCHL
+449 AHSLMVTHLFQHCHL

-469 EAWEDNDKIQSEGGM
+469 EAWEENDKIQSEGGM

-511 ISSLITELPEDYRGR
+511 ISSLIAELPEDYRGR

-535 SETNRKNTI
+535 SEANRKNTI
-544 DLVGTGNPRPSSE
+544 DLIGTGNPRPSSE

-566 ELTLQQAF
+566 ELTIQQAF

-667 GSRSSQSPTAS
+667 GSQSSQSQAASNTCDHTAAPGTEVPD
-678 KACDRTATSSAEAP
+678 KEA
-692 DGVPDSDSEEEEPK
+692 DSDSEEG
-706 EDMDPFSNQGQTE
+706 EDPRDDLDPFVSQDQTDAA
-719 STKSTGWIA
+719 KGTGWVA

-747 ATPVSQPATTQAE
+747 DTPVSQPAATEAE

-787 SELSGSENT
+787 SELSGSDNT

-822 SSSSDSDEEENKT
+822 SSSSDSDEEEGKT
-835 ESTSSSETV
+835 ESTSSETV
-844 TTETISTGAGKETI
+844 TTETITTGAGKETI
-858 RLTVD
+858 RLTMD

-868 AVFTSEA
+868 AVFTSDA
-875 DKVAA
+875 DKVPVA
-880 EGLSNR
+880 GLSVK
-886 DKGKGNE
+886 DKGKGNDKESE
-893 KDGEKE
+893 KGKKHGNCSGPVTTSP
-899 ACPSPT
+899 ANPS
-905 AASSPNQS
+905 S
-913 AAGAQ
+913 AAATQEAQ
-918 GINNNNL
+918 
-925 EERPYLQQQYV
+925 
-936 CQHITQ
+936 
-942 TDMFALTALPP
+942 
-953 GVDKA
+953 
-958 EWLASNTVAFFK
+958 
-970 HINLFSSA
+970 SSA
-978 LCEFCTPSTCPT
+978 N
-990 ACGPGNT
+990 GP
-997 VYFWTDDHGRKLKCS
+997 
-1012 APLYFDYAMS
+1012 A
-1022 YIQDLLTDEAV
+1022 
-1033 FPTKAG
+1033 
-1039 SMFPTGFVFLVQKVF
+1039 
-1054 LLLFRT
+1054 
-1060 LAHIY
+1060 
-1065 WSHYRET
+1065 
-1072 LALGLHPHL
+1072 
-1081 NTLFTHLTLFSR
+1081 
-1093 QHALLEPEETEPL
+1093 
-1106 QDLITALGQHG
+1106 

>member
-14 EALLDKEDVTLSEL
+14 EALLDKEDVTLTEL
-28 MEEEDVLQECK
+28 MDEEDVLQECK

-51 DQCMQELVRM
+51 DQCMQDLVRM
-61 ITTEPPAGVE
+61 ISTEPPAGVE
-71 ETKRFKYPNIA
+71 ETKRFKYANIA
-82 CELLTSDVG
+82 CELLTCDVG

-104 ETLYAFLEQPT
+104 ETLYAFLEQPS

-136 TEQVISFLRHK
+136 TEQVISFLRRK

-172 CVEPPPLRLETLTW
+172 CVEPPPLRLETLIW
-186 LNDEKL
+186 LNEEKL

-230 QEISQADPLLTV
+230 QEISQPDPLLTV

-254 NMFSG
+254 NMFSA
-259 ERTESCIV
+259 ECTESCIV

-298 VNSSILLAIQPHLV
+298 VNSSILLAIQPHLK

-318 LEPPKKNPML
+318 LEPPKRNPML

-351 LLYTSSASHAVV
+351 LLYTSSSSHAVV

-370 STMDLLLDLFFK
+370 NTMDLLLDLFFK

-412 GLVSQDKFKPLQD
+412 GLGSQEQFKPHQD
-425 ASQAQEQTIT
+425 ASQEQALTD
-435 ETPTSEPSVTSENS
+435 TPSEPSATTENS

-469 EAWEDNDKIQSEGGM
+469 GAWEENDKIQSEGGM

-618 DAGQDS
+618 DAGQDT

-632 CSKERIQPF
+632 CSKEKIQPF

-653 INYATQTKS
+653 INFATQTKS

-667 GSRSSQSPTAS
+667 GSRSSQSPAAS
-678 KACDRTATSSAEAP
+678 KDCDRAAASGTEACDRAA
-692 DGVPDSDSEEEEPK
+692 DSDSEGEDPK
-706 EDMDPFSNQGQTE
+706 DDLDPFSSQTDA
-719 STKSTGWIA
+719 TKSTGWIA

-735 KAPAAGVGFAAW
+735 KAPAAGGGFSAW
-747 ATPVSQPATTQAE
+747 DTPDSQPAATEAE

-787 SELSGSENT
+787 SELSGSGNT

-822 SSSSDSDEEENKT
+822 SSSSDSDEEEGKT
-835 ESTSSSETV
+835 ESATSETV
-844 TTETISTGAGKETI
+844 TTETITTGAGKETI

-868 AVFTSEA
+868 AVFSSEA
-875 DKVAA
+875 DKVPA
-880 EGLSNR
+880 EGLSIK

-893 KDGEKE
+893 KESEKGKKHGD
-899 ACPSPT
+899 CPNPTTASPT
-905 AASSPNQS
+905 NQS
-913 AAGAQ
+913 AAVTQ
-918 GINNNNL
+918 G
-925 EERPYLQQQYV
+925 
-936 CQHITQ
+936 TQ
-942 TDMFALTALPP
+942 P
-953 GVDKA
+953 
-958 EWLASNTVAFFK
+958 
-970 HINLFSSA
+970 SA
-978 LCEFCTPSTCPT
+978 N
-990 ACGPGNT
+990 GP
-997 VYFWTDDHGRKLKCS
+997 
-1012 APLYFDYAMS
+1012 A
-1022 YIQDLLTDEAV
+1022 
-1033 FPTKAG
+1033 
-1039 SMFPTGFVFLVQKVF
+1039 
-1054 LLLFRT
+1054 
-1060 LAHIY
+1060 
-1065 WSHYRET
+1065 
-1072 LALGLHPHL
+1072 
-1081 NTLFTHLTLFSR
+1081 
-1093 QHALLEPEETEPL
+1093 
-1106 QDLITALGQHG
+1106 

>member
-14 EALLDKEDVTLSEL
+14 ETLLDKEDVTLSEL
-28 MEEEDVLQECK
+28 LDEEDVLQECK
-39 AQNRRLLLFLCQ
+39 AQNRRLIQFLCQ
-51 DQCMQELVRM
+51 DQCMQELVRLT
-61 ITTEPPAGVE
+61 TTEPPAGAD
-71 ETKRFKYPNIA
+71 ETKRFKFPNVA
-82 CELLTSDVG
+82 CELLTCDVG

-99 EEPLL
+99 DETLL
-104 ETLYAFLEQPT
+104 ETLYAFLEQPS

-136 TEQVISFLRHK
+136 TEQVISFLRK
-147 EGFLSLVLKH
+147 KDGFLSLVLKH
-157 IDTSAMMDVLLRLIS
+157 INTSAMMDVLLRLIS

-186 LNDEKL
+186 LNEQKL

-216 CDIIRLSRDQANQL
+216 CDIIRLSRDQASQL
-230 QEISQADPLLTV
+230 QEISQPDPLLAV

-259 ERTESCIV
+259 GRIESCIV
-267 NGIQVLLTLL
+267 SGIQVLLTLL

-298 VNSSILLAIQPHLV
+298 VNSSILLAIQPHLT

-318 LEPPKKNPML
+318 LEPPKRDPML

-370 STMDLLLDLFFK
+370 DTMDLLLDLFFK

-399 ILRPCAHEMRLQP
+399 IVRPCVHEMRMQP
-412 GLVSQDKFKPLQD
+412 GLGSQDNSKPQD
-425 ASQAQEQTIT
+425 LSQE
-435 ETPTSEPSVTSENS
+435 ETLSEVPTSEPSVASENL
-449 AHNLMVTHLFQHCHL
+449 AHNLLVTHLFQHCHL

-469 EAWEDNDKIQSEGGM
+469 EAWEENDRIQSEGGM
-484 RRGYMGHL
+484 RRGFMGHL

-511 ISSLITELPEDYRGR
+511 ISSLITELPDDCRGR
-526 WETFVDQTL
+526 WETFVEQTL

-544 DLVGTGNPRPSSE
+544 DLVGTGNPRPCSE

-566 ELTLQQAF
+566 ELTVQQAF

-641 DDDEEDIWEEKE
+641 DDEEEDIWEEKE

-667 GSRSSQSPTAS
+667 GSRSSQNQAGSKSCDKTEAS
-678 KACDRTATSSAEAP
+678 STEVPDRPA
-692 DGVPDSDSEEEEPK
+692 DSDSEEEDNK
-706 EDMDPFSNQGQTE
+706 DDFDPFSSQDQTE
-719 STKSTGWIA
+719 AAMNTGWVA
-728 DFGEVNS
+728 DFGEVSS
-735 KAPAAGVGFAAW
+735 KAPAAGEAFAAW
-747 ATPVSQPATTQAE
+747 DAPASQPASTEAGE

-787 SELSGSENT
+787 SELSGSDDT
-796 KPNQNPCVWSV
+796 KPKPNPCVWSS
-807 CVARKAPLVASDSSS
+807 CVARKAPIVASDSSS
-822 SSSSDSDEEENKT
+822 SSSSDSDEEEGKT
-835 ESTSSSETV
+835 GSTSTETV
-844 TTETISTGAGKETI
+844 TTETITTGAGKETI

-875 DKVAA
+875 DKVPV
-880 EGLSNR
+880 EGLSIK
-886 DKGKGNE
+886 DKEGE
-893 KDGEKE
+893 KDEKE
-899 ACPSPT
+899 KKHGNCPSANAATPT
-905 AASSPNQS
+905 TQS
-913 AAGAQ
+913 A
-918 GINNNNL
+918 
-925 EERPYLQQQYV
+925 
-936 CQHITQ
+936 
-942 TDMFALTALPP
+942 
-953 GVDKA
+953 
-958 EWLASNTVAFFK
+958 TVPREMQ
-970 HINLFSSA
+970 SS
-978 LCEFCTPSTCPT
+978 TN
-990 ACGPGNT
+990 GP
-997 VYFWTDDHGRKLKCS
+997 
-1012 APLYFDYAMS
+1012 A
-1022 YIQDLLTDEAV
+1022 
-1033 FPTKAG
+1033 
-1039 SMFPTGFVFLVQKVF
+1039 
-1054 LLLFRT
+1054 
-1060 LAHIY
+1060 
-1065 WSHYRET
+1065 
-1072 LALGLHPHL
+1072 
-1081 NTLFTHLTLFSR
+1081 
-1093 QHALLEPEETEPL
+1093 
-1106 QDLITALGQHG
+1106 